1 MNIVAICDNHTGIGL
16 RLAGVPDVRIPE
28 PLEKNETVKLWNQIE
43 DEATDIGLIILTEH
57 IAELLGKQLEQF
69 RIRNLLPII
78 IEIPD
83 KSGRKM
89 DHVDYV
95 THLIKKAVGMEL
107 KK

>member
-1 MNIVAICDNHTGIGL
+1 MNIIALCDKDTAIGL
-16 RLAGVPDVRIPE
+16 RLAGVPNVLVPDE
-28 PLEKNETVKLWNQIE
+28 QQSTQQLWNTIE
-43 DEATDIGLIILTEH
+43 DDHTEIGLVIITEP
-57 IAELLGKQLEQF
+57 IADTLGKQLEQF

-83 KSGRKM
+83 KHGRKT

-95 THLIKKAVGMEL
+95 DHIIKKAVGMEL